1 MAKSKIL
8 SALLLYP
15 ISKVYG
21 WVMAVRNGMF
31 NRGMLTQHTFDVP
44 VIVVGNI
51 SMGGSGKTPH
61 TEYIVNALSSR
72 YHIGVLSRGYKRRT
86 HGFVMASVQSTP
98 DTIGDEPYQ
107 IYTKFRDRGVSVAV
121 CEDRVKGINMMRKLD
136 PAINLIVLDDA
147 FQHRYVKPTIA
158 VVLMEYSRPAY
169 QDKLLPYGRLREPV
183 TALDRADIVVVTKCP
198 PSMTPMETRIIK
210 TNLNLM
216 PYQRLLFSSF
226 RYMPLVPLF
235 PEDFPAGQGMQ
246 LSHLTRADSILAVT
260 GVANPRPMIKHL
272 RTYKAKVRIKRY
284 SDHHHFTH
292 SDMESILSKFT
303 NMSGEQK
310 ILVTTEKDA
319 VRLRHNPYFPQQL
332 RGCSYYLPI
341 TVSFDEFNS
350 TTLAD
355 DIIRL
360 LHRKAAGGPIATHA
374 NS

>member
-21 WVMAVRNGMF
+21 WVVAVRNAMF
-31 NRGMLTQHTFDVP
+31 NRGMLTQHSFDIP

-61 TEYIVNALSSR
+61 TEYIVDALASQF
-72 YHIGVLSRGYKRRT
+72 HIGVLSRGYKRRT
-86 HGFVMASVQSTP
+86 RGFVMASPDSTP
-98 DTIGDEPYQ
+98 DAIGDEPYQ
-107 IYTKFRDRGVSVAV
+107 IYTKFCHRGVRVAV

-147 FQHRYVKPTIA
+147 FQHRYVKPTLA

-169 QDKLLPYGRLREPV
+169 ADKLLPYGRLREPV

-198 PSMTPMETRIIK
+198 ASMTPMEARIIR

-216 PYQRLLFSSF
+216 PYQRLLFSGF

-235 PEDFPAGQGMQ
+235 PEEFPGGHGAQ

-260 GVANPRPMIKHL
+260 GVANPRPMIKYL

-284 SDHHHFTH
+284 SDHHHFSH

-303 NMSGEQK
+303 SMSGHTK

-319 VRLRHNPYFPQQL
+319 VRLRHNPCFPAEL
-332 RGCSYYLPI
+332 RRCSYYLPVI
-341 TVSFDEFNS
+341 VSFDEFN
-350 TTLAD
+350 TETLAG
-355 DIIRL
+355 DIMQML
-360 LHRKAAGGPIATHA
+360 PGKTAAYANQA